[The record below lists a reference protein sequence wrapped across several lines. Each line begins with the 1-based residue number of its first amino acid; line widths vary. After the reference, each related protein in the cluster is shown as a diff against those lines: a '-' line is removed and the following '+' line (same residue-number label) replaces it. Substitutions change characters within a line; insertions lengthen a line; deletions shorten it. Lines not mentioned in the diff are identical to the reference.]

1 MSGSLY
7 GRQTVNFG
15 QPNALLDVSNFARGE
30 NDALAME
37 RNRLM
42 LDRAQME
49 NANDQAFRSAAPGAI
64 GGDPA
69 AMNAAIAADP
79 GRGMA
84 LQTQLA
90 SLDAGKR
97 KRVMENMTLLGQVAA
112 SLTSLP
118 EPDAAREYPVR
129 LEFLKNAG
137 VDISALPPAYPGHA
151 GARSFAASLTPIKD
165 QLERLDNQI
174 VAAGDMSQP
183 RGLRNNNL
191 LNIEAGQFTQ
201 SMPGFKGSDGRF
213 AVFESPEQGIA
224 AADAL
229 LMRYGMQGRN
239 TPAKIIEKWAPA
251 GDGNNVSA
259 YAGSVARALGIGPND
274 PIPMEDPAARRR
286 LIDAMSAVENGKR
299 GPQPLVRQGNGMPVT
314 QGAQP
319 GMQWAQGPGGQRVQ
333 MPIPGAGERI
343 KPPEG
348 FRYSA
353 DGTQFEAIPG
363 GPNDPNYKAQVK
375 AAERGDGPYQGTGM
389 DAQDANILLRGDP
402 TTQEYAA
409 AFNRQN
415 SPRFFP
421 DGGRVDP
428 NMSAYRPPQ
437 YAGPGVPQTRGGAAM
452 EPGNIDLNS
461 RPVVRLQ
468 DGSIATVRSMSF
480 NDGPGREVLIP
491 TVSDDGKIMGDDEAV
506 AAYRQTGRHLGIFRT
521 PDEATAYAKQ
531 LSAAQGKQ
539 YGASSPTGGM
549 TRATP
554 GSSAADR
561 TKLKTIETD
570 AASIMSALDGYVATR
585 ARAGTGERIWS
596 ATGGPS
602 ELNTTFNVA
611 AMLAKGEA
619 LFNLGVLNG
628 PDLDI
633 IRRTLADPGT
643 VRGGFAS
650 QDTVKAQ
657 VDVIKNLLTDRLNTA
672 RQQYGGVTDGAASAP
687 NAQTSSGPTA
697 GAKLRFNPQTGKIE

>member
-1 MSGSLY
+1 MMGGVPSG
-7 GRQTVNFG
+7 RAIFG
-15 QPNALLDVSNFARGE
+15 TQPNVLFDASNYSKGQ
-30 NDALAME
+30 NDAIAIQK
-37 RNRLM
+37 NRLM

-69 AMNAAIAADP
+69 AMTAAVAADP
-79 GRGMA
+79 DRALA

-90 SLDAGKR
+90 SLDSGRR
-97 KRVMENMTLLGQVAA
+97 KKALESMTILGQGAA
-112 SLTSLP
+112 SLLALP
-118 EPDAAREYPVR
+118 DDQAAATYPGLIDR
-129 LEFLKNAG
+129 FKGMGL
-137 VDISALPPAYPGHA
+137 DTSALPPAYPGRA
-151 GARSFAASLTPIKD
+151 AVETFARGLTPIVD
-165 QLERLDNQI
+165 QLKLQDERI
-174 VAAGDMSQP
+174 VPAGDMSQP
-183 RGLRNNNL
+183 RGLRNNNP

-299 GPQPLVRQGNGMPVT
+299 GSQPQPLVRQGNGMPVT
-314 QGAQP
+314 TGAQP
-319 GMQWAQGPGGQRVQ
+319 GMQWAQGQNGQWVQ
-333 MPIPGAGERI
+333 TPIPGAAERV

-348 FRYSA
+348 FRAGA
-353 DGTQFEAIPG
+353 DGGLEPIPG
-363 GPNDPNYKAQVK
+363 GPNDPRYKGAVK
-375 AAERGDGPYQGTGM
+375 EAEQGSGQYRGTSM
-389 DAQDANILLRGDP
+389 DAQDTNILLRGDP
-402 TTQEYAA
+402 STPEYMAA
-409 AFNRQN
+409 YDRVAAPKFY
-415 SPRFFP
+415 P
-421 DGGRVDP
+421 DGSRVDP
-428 NMSAYRPPQ
+428 NMRAYRPPQ
-437 YAGPGVPQTRGGAAM
+437 YAGPGVPQQDAAQPQQGGA
-452 EPGNIDLNS
+452 P
-461 RPVVRLQ
+461 
-468 DGSIATVRSMSF
+468 
-480 NDGPGREVLIP
+480 
-491 TVSDDGKIMGDDEAV
+491 
-506 AAYRQTGRHLGIFRT
+506 
-521 PDEATAYAKQ
+521 
-531 LSAAQGKQ
+531 AQ
-539 YGASSPTGGM
+539 PTGGM

-585 ARAGTGERIWS
+585 ARAGTGEKIWS

-611 AMLAKGEA
+611 ALLAKGEA

-687 NAQTSSGPTA
+687 NAQTSSGPSP
-697 GAKLRFNPQTGKIE
+697 GAIEDGYRFKGGNPSDPASWERVN